1 MKLRKPFRQLLKE
14 LRQDL
19 VEMGEKA
26 GEMIQKALD
35 ALVQRSPELAQEVIS
50 LDDVVD
56 SLDLAIETKCIEL
69 IATQQPMAKDLRV
82 IGTALK
88 IITDVERIGDYA
100 VDIARKAI
108 ILAPLPPLKPYEDV
122 PKMAEL
128 VQEMLSRSLK
138 AYQNRDV
145 EEAQEVGK
153 MDHEVD
159 RLYNLTFDELIE
171 YMKKSTE
178 NVERA
183 AHLLLVAR
191 YFERIGDHITNIAER
206 IVYMETGEL
215 VQLNV

>member
-1 MKLRKPFRQLLKE
+1 MKLREPFMQFLKS

-19 VEMGEKA
+19 VEMGEKTA
-26 GEMIQKALD
+26 EMIQKALD
-35 ALVQRSPELAQEVIS
+35 ALVQRNPDLAQEVIK

-128 VQEMLSRSLK
+128 VQEMLSRGLR

-145 EEAQEVGK
+145 EEAREVGK
-153 MDHEVD
+153 VDHEVD

-171 YMKKSTE
+171 YMKKNPE